1 MSRHDDRIEE
11 LGVQFF
17 AISADDFTGAT
28 YIPDRPEIRFP
39 ILYDASRETI
49 QKYGV
54 LNGNIAHPA
63 TFIIDL
69 DGVIRWKRVDQNYTD
84 RPSASAVLAQV
95 AALSTP

>member
-1 MSRHDDRIEE
+1 MSRYEDRIAE

-17 AISADDFTGAT
+17 AISADDFSEAD
-28 YIPDRPEIRFP
+28 YIPGRPEIRFP

-63 TFIIDL
+63 TFVIDS

-84 RPSASAVLAQV
+84 RPSADTVLAQIS
-95 AALSTP
+95 ALAP